1 MDMEPEG
8 TSNFLKTFKPLIHK
22 VLNQLNI
29 RQSHMNYEDY
39 YQELQIKLIDILK
52 FFKNDSLDLDEKNCK
67 FVAYAKQGL
76 YWEGLDLLRKDNR
89 RPKKASGS
97 RPIEWLEDRKAVNF
111 DSFDLNLYTEDF
123 FRLAKKRLSSKDFL
137 LLLQL
142 ADGQYTMQ
150 ELADE
155 YGVVRDTIYQWKN
168 RIQERLEDIKDCLK
182 D

>member
-1 MDMEPEG
+1 MEADG
-8 TSNFLKTFKPLIHK
+8 ITIFLKTFKPLIHK

-29 RQSHMNYEDY
+29 HQNHIDYEDY
-39 YQELQIKLIDILK
+39 YQELQIKLIEILRN
-52 FFKNDSLDLDEKNCK
+52 FKNDSTDIEEKNCK
-67 FVAYAKQGL
+67 FIAYASKGL
-76 YWEGLDLLRKDNR
+76 YWEGLDLL
-89 RPKKASGS
+89 KKKSKEPEKIGES
-97 RPIEWLEDRKAVNF
+97 RPIEWLSDREAVNF
-111 DSFDLNLYTEDF
+111 DSFNLNLYTEDF
-123 FRLAKKRLSSKDFL
+123 FRLAKKRLDSKDFL

-168 RIQERLEDIKDCLK
+168 RIKLRLEDIKDCLK